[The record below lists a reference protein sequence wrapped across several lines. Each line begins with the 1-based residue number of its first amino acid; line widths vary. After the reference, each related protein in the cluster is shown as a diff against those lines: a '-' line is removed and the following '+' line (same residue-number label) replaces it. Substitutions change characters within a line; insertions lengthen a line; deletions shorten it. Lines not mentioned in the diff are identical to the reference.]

1 MIFVFT
7 KFVILGRLSQWSRW
21 SQCSSTCGKG
31 TRHRTRTC
39 IGLGDCYGLG
49 PLREEYTCPNQPKC
63 QGTLGQWS
71 PWSSCSATCG
81 EATRQRHRKCNGPG
95 DCLGPLQDEK
105 DCKDLPSCQG
115 TLGLWSDWSEC
126 SSTCGKGTRQR
137 QRECIGP
144 GSCDGLGLLEEE
156 EQCPDLQ
163 KCISMS
169 TINNNL
175 YFEVSLLANFNS

>member
-1 MIFVFT
+1 MTDVT
-7 KFVILGRLSQWSRW
+7 CDNLGSP
-21 SQCSSTCGKG
+21 
-31 TRHRTRTC
+31 
-39 IGLGDCYGLG
+39 IEVVDC
-49 PLREEYTCPNQPKC
+49 
-63 QGTLGQWS
+63 
-71 PWSSCSATCG
+71 
-81 EATRQRHRKCNGPG
+81 
-95 DCLGPLQDEK
+95 
-105 DCKDLPSCQG
+105 DLPSCSG

-144 GSCDGLGLLEEE
+144 GDCYGLGLLEEE

-175 YFEVSLLANFNS
+175 YFEVSLLANYDF